1 MRKTR
6 PVKILF
12 AASFMIALC
21 CFLAACQAQAP
32 QRTSLISG
40 PRFAI
45 DVKPGPEYDL
55 VINIL
60 SIQTKRPPVMACW
73 LETVD
78 GKYFDTIFVSRN
90 VAKHTWYSAPAEG
103 RPEALPIWTHAAAQ
117 RNVDAVSGATPM
129 AGSEIAGKAGT
140 GIPAG
145 TYTVKFEVNKSSD
158 FNKSFPDKLPPGD
171 SRFSG
176 PNGQPS
182 LLYTGTI
189 RVGGGPASTMLEAK
203 GTGSLRGTDG
213 DVHSLD
219 GMTTALGIVD
229 SVMVSYR
236 E

>member
-6 PVKILF
+6 PVKILL

-21 CFLAACQAQAP
+21 CFLAACQAQTP
-32 QRTSLISG
+32 QRTSLLSG

-45 DVKPGPEYDL
+45 GVKPGPAYDL

-60 SIQTKRPPVMACW
+60 FVQMKRPPVMACW

-78 GKYFDTIFVSRN
+78 GKYVDTIFVSQN

-103 RPEALPIWTHAAAQ
+103 CPEALPIWSHAAAQ
-117 RNVDAVSGATPM
+117 RNVDAVSGATPKG
-129 AGSEIAGKAGT
+129 GSAIAEKTGT

-158 FNKSFPDKLPPGD
+158 FNKAFPDKLAPGD

-182 LLYTGTI
+182 LLYAGTI
-189 RVGGGPASTMLEAK
+189 QVGAGPASTKLEVK

-213 DVHSLD
+213 DVQSLD
-219 GMTTALGIVD
+219 GITTALGIVD
-229 SVMVSYR
+229 SVIVSYK